1 MRILDKDRQ
10 GTPVAGG
17 TRGPRSF
24 HVGKA
29 GFTIVEVMVAVVV
42 LVIAIVGI
50 VGAMLSAMALNR
62 VNRET
67 AIAQQAARRMVET
80 VAGVPFRE
88 AYAVFNTVNGDD
100 GGMSM
105 AERGPSFVVDGLQP
119 QTGDADGVCG
129 RIEFPVF
136 DAGFGAVELRED
148 VADAGLGLPGDIDGD
163 GILGENA
170 DMTDT
175 YRLLPVRVLVEWRG
189 VSGDRSIELES
200 MMSQR

>member
-1 MRILDKDRQ
+1 MRILNKDRQ

-24 HVGKA
+24 RVGTA

-50 VGAMLSAMALNR
+50 VISMLSAMALNR

-67 AIAQQAARRMVET
+67 AIAQQAARRMIET
-80 VAGVPFRE
+80 VSGVPFRDC
-88 AYAVFNTVNGDD
+88 YTLYNTVLGDY
-100 GGMSM
+100 GGVDFP
-105 AERGPSFVVDGLQP
+105 EFGPGFAVVGLQP
-119 QTGDADGVCG
+119 QVGDADGLCG
-129 RIEFPVF
+129 RIVFPEV
-136 DAGFGAVELRED
+136 DDGFGNIELRED
-148 VADAGLGLPGDIDGD
+148 VIDAGLGMPGDIDGD
-163 GILGENA
+163 GAPNEPGDMSA
-170 DMTDT
+170 D

-189 VSGDRSIELES
+189 VSGNRSIELES